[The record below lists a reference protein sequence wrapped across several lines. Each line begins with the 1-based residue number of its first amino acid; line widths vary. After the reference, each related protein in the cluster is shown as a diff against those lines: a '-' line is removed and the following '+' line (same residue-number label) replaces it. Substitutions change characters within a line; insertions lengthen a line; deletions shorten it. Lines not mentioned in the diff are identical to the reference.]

1 MAILTVDSLTGCSSI
16 PSFIPGVADVG
27 VTTAS
32 KSIFNQTAAPTS
44 WTKDTTHNNKALRII
59 GGVDG
64 TALTTTSAN
73 QAFTT
78 VLGPKT
84 FPASSSTDAANI
96 TVSPSPA
103 GYPASLNQNT
113 QTFTSDTAT
122 LSTAQLPAHGHNY
135 QSPPS
140 NQSLNWN
147 QTAPQIESVGNA
159 QQPAATTNNN
169 TEVTGHSHNTT
180 STAHG
185 HPISDPGHIHPVSNP
200 GPHSHPVSVTQN
212 FAVTYVDV
220 IICSKD

>member
-16 PSFIPGVADVG
+16 PDFIAG
-27 VTTAS
+27 AS

-103 GYPASLNQNT
+103 GYPVALDQNT

-122 LSTAQLPAHGHNY
+122 LSTAQLPLHPHNY
-135 QSPPS
+135 NITPIAANASWGPGVS
-140 NQSLNWN
+140 ASVTNTF
-147 QTAPQIESVGNA
+147 TAS
-159 QQPAATTNNN
+159 TTNNN
-169 TEVTGHSHNTT
+169 TAVTGHSHNTT